1 MTLVDIGHDREV
13 TSAHLL
19 PRRPPRRRAEQSR
32 ALAKIDALVTE
43 TVRVL
48 ESEGE
53 AGVRVADVCDRV
65 GVSYG
70 TVYHHFGDR
79 EGLIRAAQF
88 ARLRAQPEQDIDAFA
103 AALDRVGDGGGDFID
118 SLMEICRAIASSDR
132 GPVRNI
138 RTSVLASTHARPE
151 LREPV
156 DELETNV
163 MDDLERTVARAQELG
178 IADPS
183 LDARAIAA
191 YLAAVS
197 YGLVLVEHIDR
208 RPSDEA
214 LAQVILRGFTAFM
227 PD

>member
-1 MTLVDIGHDREV
+1 MTPK
-13 TSAHLL
+13 HLL
-19 PRRPPRRRAEQSR
+19 PARPARRRAEQSR
-32 ALAKIDALVTE
+32 ALVKIDALVTE

-48 ESEGE
+48 ETEGE
-53 AGVRVADVCDRV
+53 SGVRVAEICERV

-88 ARLRAQPEQDIDAFA
+88 ARLRAQPGQDITAFA
-103 AALDRVGDGGGDFID
+103 AALDRVGDDAGDFID
-118 SLMEICRAIASSDR
+118 SLMEICRAIASADR
-132 GPVRNI
+132 GPVRHV

-156 DELETNV
+156 DALETNV
-163 MDDLERTVARAQELG
+163 MDDLERVVARAQELG
-178 IADPS
+178 IADPN
-183 LDARAIAA
+183 LDPRAIAA
-191 YLAAVS
+191 YLSAVS

-214 LAQVILRGFTAFM
+214 LAQVILRGFAALM
-227 PD
+227 PT